1 MRPAPGDGHDTPDA
15 KRRHGHSGWRYN
27 PRVTALRVVHTLF
40 AAAVTILDTVIL
52 GSYGAIV
59 GFIPPRGDW
68 TLRGSRLWARII
80 LAAAG
85 VRVRVEGRE
94 LVPRD
99 TAVVFMANH
108 ESWLDIPVLL
118 ATIPIQVRF
127 LAKKSLF
134 SIPFFGWAISSMGFI
149 PVDRKNRREAIKSF
163 EQAAQR
169 IRAGRSVLVFPEETR
184 TPDGNL
190 LPFQRGGFLIAIKS
204 GLPIVPV
211 GLDGPRRCLPKYSYL
226 LRPGTITV
234 RFGEPIPTAG
244 TGVTAKDTLM
254 AAVREAMEKLRGNI
268 VGAEMVAQ
276 NAGST
281 LGSAHGQ

>member
-1 MRPAPGDGHDTPDA
+1 MVVLRALLTA
-15 KRRHGHSGWRYN
+15 WAMV
-27 PRVTALRVVHTLF
+27 VTVV
-40 AAAVTILDTVIL
+40 DTVVL
-52 GSYGAIV
+52 GTYGAIV

-80 LAAAG
+80 LLAAG
-85 VRVRVEGRE
+85 VRLKVEGAE
-94 LVPRD
+94 QVPRD
-99 TAVVFMANH
+99 GPVVFMSNH

-118 ATIPIQVRF
+118 ASIPVQVRF

-134 SIPFFGWAISSMGFI
+134 SIPFFGWAIASMGFI

-184 TPDGNL
+184 TPDGRL
-190 LPFQRGGFLIAIKS
+190 LPFQRGGFLIAIKA

-211 GLDGPRRCLPKYSYL
+211 GLEGARRCLPKYSYL

-234 RFGEPIPTAG
+234 RFGSPIPTEG
-244 TGVTAKDTLM
+244 VGVTAKDNLM
-254 AAVREAMEKLRGNI
+254 EAVRTAMLRLRGNI
-268 VGAEMVAQ
+268 DGNVDVGA
-276 NAGST
+276 S
-281 LGSAHGQ
+281 GQGTAPLES